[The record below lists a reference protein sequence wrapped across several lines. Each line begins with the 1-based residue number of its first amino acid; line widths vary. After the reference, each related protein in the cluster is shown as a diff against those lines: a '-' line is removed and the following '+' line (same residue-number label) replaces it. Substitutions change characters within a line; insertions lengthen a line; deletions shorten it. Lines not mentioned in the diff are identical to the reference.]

1 MPRRL
6 RYYILFATG
15 FSLCSFLIKLGW
27 THDVG
32 KALPSSIFETF
43 MDVAALLCTVGWL
56 MPRFFYRSQYG
67 RFGLGLGLLVFLVGT
82 TNILVQ
88 LRIIVGSNLL
98 EYHANIARYKEVF
111 FYWFWSNLVAGSYL
125 MIFFVVLG
133 GFALRLAFDRVVTA
147 KRLADMEAAHLR
159 SELEVLKN
167 QINPHFI
174 FNALNTLYYKID
186 RSNGAA
192 RKLTEQF
199 SALVRYQL
207 YECNEAVVEIEKE
220 ICFIENYVCLQRE
233 RSGDVV
239 KVSCSGFESMAGF
252 TIPPHVLAP
261 LVENCFK
268 HVSRFEDRENFIALT
283 CNLEKGRFHFR
294 ALNSY
299 DPVRQ
304 RERSGIGL
312 ANTRKRLELLCHDRF
327 TLSTVENGN
336 HFETTLTLAI

>member
-1 MPRRL
+1 MPRRF
-6 RYYILFATG
+6 RYYIVFTTG

-27 THDVG
+27 THNAG

-43 MDVAALLCTVGWL
+43 VDVAALLCTVGWL

-67 RFGLGLGLLVFLVGT
+67 RFGLGLGLIVFLGGT
-82 TNILVQ
+82 ANILVQ

-98 EYHANIARYKEVF
+98 EYYANIARYKEVF

-133 GFALRLAFDRVVTA
+133 GFALRLAFDRIVTA
-147 KRLADMEAAHLR
+147 RRLADMEAAHLR

-207 YECNEAVVEIEKE
+207 YECNEAVVHIEKE
-220 ICFIENYVCLQRE
+220 ICFIENYVGLQRE
-233 RSGDVV
+233 RSGDLVR
-239 KVSCSGFESMAGF
+239 VSCSGFGSMAGF

-283 CNLEKGRFHFR
+283 CSLEEGRFHFR

-299 DPVRQ
+299 DPVRKS
-304 RERSGIGL
+304 ERSGIGL

-327 TLSTVENGN
+327 TLSTAENGN
-336 HFETTLTLAI
+336 HFETTLTLSL